1 VGHHTPVEL
10 LTYQIGRFAAQ
21 DELGS
26 AQMGLQFVER
36 GFDLPT
42 FVIKRR
48 QFLRRRFFG
57 IEDERMYSARAIT

>member
-1 VGHHTPVEL
+1 
-10 LTYQIGRFAAQ
+10 
-21 DELGS
+21 
-26 AQMGLQFVER
+26 MGLQFVER